1 MRSAGR
7 WVEVGLFGLQTI
19 AIWVAAVISVAI
31 ASRSCS
37 SPSPSATLTSRAPE
51 SGARYGYIENDGQ
64 A

>member
-19 AIWVAAVISVAI
+19 AICVAAVISAAI

-37 SPSPSATLTSRAPE
+37 SPSPSGTRISRAPE
-51 SGARYGYIENDGQ
+51 SGARYGYIENEGH